1 MFILI
6 RSTFSMTVSNQHKR
20 HQSMALGNIVSE
32 DPEVK
37 ELTIEQ
43 LKEKVEKEDPG
54 LMQKL
59 RYYSK
64 TLEVM

>member
-1 MFILI
+1 
-6 RSTFSMTVSNQHKR
+6 MT
-20 HQSMALGNIVSE
+20 LGNIVSG

-37 ELTIEQ
+37 DFTIEQ
-43 LKEKVEKEDPG
+43 LKEKVENEDPG

-64 TLEVM
+64 TLDVRPAHLSKNALYQLLFF

>member
-1 MFILI
+1 
-6 RSTFSMTVSNQHKR
+6 MT
-20 HQSMALGNIVSE
+20 LGNIVSE

-37 ELTIEQ
+37 EYTIEQ
-43 LKEKVEKEDPG
+43 LKEKVENEDPG

-64 TLEVM
+64 TLEVIQIHSITTTFCLKSFFVGK